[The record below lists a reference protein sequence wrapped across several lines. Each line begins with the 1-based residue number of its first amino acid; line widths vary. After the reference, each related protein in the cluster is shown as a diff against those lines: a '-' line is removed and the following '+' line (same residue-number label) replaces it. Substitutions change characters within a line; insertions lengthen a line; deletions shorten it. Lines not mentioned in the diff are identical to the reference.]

1 MSAEHTL
8 PADLHR
14 RREKR
19 PAVGSQATE
28 RTGGW
33 VAGRSRGDASGYA
46 IGLLAVVLA
55 AAVALAL
62 DPLVDTKSAFL
73 LLLGAVMTAAWFGGT
88 GSGLA
93 TALLATGAGASLS
106 TPMGA
111 SWTALHGGD
120 ALSLGLLLVEG
131 SLISLL
137 IARLRTARDPADVGA
152 ERAAGNVA
160 EGQSAAKTARE
171 LQTEIATLDRL
182 ALTLAGH
189 LDLGRLVKA
198 VTDAGVAVTGAA
210 FGAFLYRDASGV
222 WTHCVSG
229 APPETFVD
237 FPLSQDAEA
246 FGSPF
251 EGAVSRSDDL
261 ACDSRYGRNLP
272 FKQMP
277 SGLQPARSYLAAPVR
292 SGGGDLLGGLFF
304 GHPNAGVFQPRDER
318 LIAGLAAHAAIA
330 VDNAHLY
337 REAQEARAAAEAAS
351 RVKDEFLATLSHELR
366 TPLSAIVGWAYLL
379 QRGQLAHDEVSTA
392 IETIIR
398 NANAQ
403 NQIIDELLDVSRIV
417 TGKLQL
423 DLQVVE
429 IGSVVKAAIGTV
441 TPAANAKSVLLQV
454 LENPAGSCVM
464 GDPERLQQVFW
475 NLLSNAVKFT
485 PKNGRVRVSVQSIGS
500 HVEVAVADTGLGID
514 AAFLPHVFNRFSQRD
529 SSSTRS
535 VRGLGLGLA
544 IARQLVELHGG
555 SIQAESSG
563 TGQGSTFTVKFP
575 RSPVTATPANG
586 RIDSQAD
593 RSGGMEEAPD
603 LTGIQVLIV
612 EDDDDARALVVKVL
626 EGQGASV
633 KAVSSARD
641 ALDVLEKERVDVLLS
656 DIEMPGTDG
665 YQLIRELRL
674 RPSQLGGSVPAA
686 ALTAYARTEDRLR
699 ALRAGFQLH
708 LSKPAQAAE
717 LITVVASLASRRS

>member
-1 MSAEHTL
+1 
-8 PADLHR
+8 
-14 RREKR
+14 
-19 PAVGSQATE
+19 VGSQATE
-28 RTGGW
+28 GMGGW
-33 VAGRSRGDASGYA
+33 LAGRSRGGVRGYA

-55 AAVALAL
+55 AAVELAL
-62 DPLVDTKSAFL
+62 DPFVDTKSAFL
-73 LLLGAVMTAAWFGGT
+73 LLLGAVMTAAWFGGL
-88 GSGLA
+88 GPGLA
-93 TALLATGAGASLS
+93 TALLAAVASASLFMPIGVSS
-106 TPMGA
+106 TTVHA
-111 SWTALHGGD
+111 GD
-120 ALSLGLLLVEG
+120 ALSLGFFLVEG

-137 IARLRTARDPADVGA
+137 VAQLRAARDQADLGT
-152 ERAAGNVA
+152 ERAPGNLA
-160 EGQSAAKTARE
+160 EGQSAATTTQE

-182 ALTLAGH
+182 GLTLAGQ
-189 LDLGRLVKA
+189 LDLERLVKA
-198 VTDAGVAVTGAA
+198 VTDAGVAATGAA

-222 WTHCVSG
+222 WHHCVSG
-229 APPETFVD
+229 APPEAFVD
-237 FPLSQDAEA
+237 FPLFQDAAA

-251 EGAVSRSDDL
+251 QGAVSRSDDL
-261 ACDSRYGRNLP
+261 ACDTRYGQNLP

-277 SGLQPARSYLAAPVR
+277 PGLSPARSYLAAPVR

-304 GHPNAGVFQPRDER
+304 GHPDPGVFHERDER
-318 LIAGLAAHAAIA
+318 LVAGLAAHAAIA

-337 REAQEARAAAEAAS
+337 REAQEARTVAEAAG

-366 TPLSAIVGWAYLL
+366 TPLTAIVGWAYLL
-379 QRGQLAHDEVSTA
+379 QGGQLAHDEVSTA
-392 IETIIR
+392 IDTIIR

-403 NQIIDELLDVSRIV
+403 NQIIDALLDVSRIV

-423 DLQVVE
+423 NLQPVE

-441 TPAANAKSVLLQV
+441 TPAANAKSVLLQ
-454 LENPAGSCVM
+454 LIEDPAGSSVM

-514 AAFLPHVFNRFSQRD
+514 AVFLPQVFNRFSQRD

-555 SIQAESSG
+555 GIQAESPG

-586 RIDSQAD
+586 RIYSQAD
-593 RSGGMEEAPD
+593 RSVGLEEAPD
-603 LTGIQVLIV
+603 LTGIRVLIV
-612 EDDDDARALVVKVL
+612 EDDDDARALVAKVL
-626 EGQGASV
+626 EGQGAFV
-633 KAVSSARD
+633 KAVSSSRE
-641 ALDVLEKERVDVLLS
+641 ALDVLEKERIDVLLS

-674 RPSQLGGSVPAA
+674 RPSQQGGSVPAA

-708 LSKPAQAAE
+708 LSKPVQPAE
-717 LITVVASLASRRS
+717 LITVVASLATRRN